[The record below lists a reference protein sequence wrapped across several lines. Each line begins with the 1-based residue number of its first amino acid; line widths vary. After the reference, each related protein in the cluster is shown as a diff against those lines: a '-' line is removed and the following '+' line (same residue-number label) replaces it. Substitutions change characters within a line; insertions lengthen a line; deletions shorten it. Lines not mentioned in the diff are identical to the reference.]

1 MGRPG
6 VKSAPVSDG
15 IEGLIRVV
23 RGQNVMLDADL
34 ALLYR
39 VRTRHLNQQVK
50 RNPERFPEDF
60 VFQLAD
66 DEWAA
71 LGIPI
76 QRGGRRYPPHAFTEP
91 GAGMLASVL
100 RSPAAAKVS
109 IEILR
114 AFARLRA
121 GDEPPPFPRE
131 ARRLRGLF
139 AAIRDAVALM
149 PGDQQ
154 YTTDVP
160 YTYFIQAGT
169 DGPIKIGWTRNLPA
183 RLRTL
188 STLCPD
194 PLHIL
199 GVIRGDVEDSCHMRL
214 GAYRIHGEW
223 FAPSSVVLDFIRE
236 NANCLPGN
244 SS

>member
-1 MGRPG
+1 
-6 VKSAPVSDG
+6 VIAAASLDD
-15 IEGLIRVV
+15 IEGLIRIV

-34 ALLYR
+34 AGLYR
-39 VRTRHLNQQVK
+39 VTTRHLNQQVK
-50 RNPERFPEDF
+50 RNPDRFPEDF
-60 VFQLAD
+60 VFQLTE

-76 QRGGRRYPPHAFTEP
+76 QHGGRRFPPHAFTEP

-100 RSPAAAKVS
+100 RSPVAAKVA

-114 AFARLRA
+114 AFARHRA
-121 GDEPPPFPRE
+121 GDELPPFPRE

-149 PGDQQ
+149 PGDQR

-160 YTYFIQAGT
+160 YTYFLQAGS
-169 DGPIKIGWTRNLPA
+169 DGPIKIGWTRNLPV

-194 PLHIL
+194 PLRLL
-199 GVIRGDVEDSCHMRL
+199 GVIRGDVEDLCHMRL

-223 FAPSSVVLDFIRE
+223 FAPSSVVVDFIRE
-236 NANCLPGN
+236 NANGLPGEN
-244 SS
+244 S